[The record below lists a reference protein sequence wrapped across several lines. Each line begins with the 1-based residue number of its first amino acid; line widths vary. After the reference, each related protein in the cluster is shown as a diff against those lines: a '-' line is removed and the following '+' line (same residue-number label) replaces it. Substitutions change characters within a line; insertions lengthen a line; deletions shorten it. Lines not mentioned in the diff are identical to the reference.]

1 MEIESIGTVLTGQV
15 AGTQQLGL
23 GQDDFLQILLA
34 QLSFQDPL
42 EPIDN
47 QEFIAQLAQFST
59 LELDRQGNDKL
70 DGLLTLNSSTQAV
83 DLIGRTVD
91 VSTGSGT
98 ETGTVTTITFQNGT
112 PMLTVQ
118 IGGGTILNDVGLSQI
133 FLVR

>member
-1 MEIESIGTVLTGQV
+1 MEIESIGAVLTGQTV
-15 AGTQQLGL
+15 GTQQLGL

-59 LELDRQGNDKL
+59 LELDRQNNDKL
-70 DGLLTLNSSTQAV
+70 DGLLTLNSTTQAV
-83 DLIGRTVD
+83 NLIGRTVD
-91 VSTGSGT
+91 VSTESGSQ
-98 ETGTVTTITFQNGT
+98 TGDVTTITFQNGV

-118 IGGGTILNDVGLSQI
+118 ISGGAILNDVGLSQI